1 MPEAFVVLELCAWLW
16 PLSREPSSTKAVRAV
31 RFHLQLSESH
41 ARARARPGRPVRK
54 SDWCQVLGS
63 HCG

>member
-1 MPEAFVVLELCAWLW
+1 MKRPLHLSLGSWH
-16 PLSREPSSTKAVRAV
+16 LSREPSSTKAVRAV